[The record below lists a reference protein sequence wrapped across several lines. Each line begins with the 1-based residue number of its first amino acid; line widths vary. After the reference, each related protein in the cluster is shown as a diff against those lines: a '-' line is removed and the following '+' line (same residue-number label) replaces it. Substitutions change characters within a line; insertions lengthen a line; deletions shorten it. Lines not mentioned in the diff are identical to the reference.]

1 MRPEDS
7 PPAWERRPSRQH
19 VPRHRPSWW
28 PEGEPWPPVD
38 PEHVRAW
45 REMRGR
51 FLWRIGGLVAFF
63 FAFIAI
69 MIGLA
74 IWLAASLLGWLGAP
88 RGQVGII
95 APVVIIFIGLLLLAR
110 AFQRIASP
118 IGDLMQ
124 AAGRVEEGD
133 YAARVRER
141 GPREVRALARA
152 FNSMA
157 ARLQASDTQR
167 RDLLAD
173 VTHELRT
180 PLTVIQGNLE
190 GLLDGVYPR
199 DDAHLAPI
207 LEETRVLS
215 RLIDDLRT
223 LALADAG
230 ALKLQKEPTDLA
242 TLTSETVASFRA
254 QADAAGIELGAEVG
268 ANIPALELDPARIRQ
283 VLDNLIANAL
293 RYTPRGGRI
302 SVQCSVVSTQEKRV
316 EVCVSDTGAGIPADE
331 LSHIFERF
339 HKSRD
344 ARGTGLG
351 LAIAK
356 NLVAAHGGEISA
368 QSEPGKGTIIRFS
381 FPVAHMVD

>member
-1 MRPEDS
+1 MSRRH
-7 PPAWERRPSRQH
+7 PPRRP
-19 VPRHRPSWW
+19 PRWW
-28 PEGEPWPPVD
+28 PPDEPWPPTD
-38 PEHVRAW
+38 PSRVRAW
-45 REMRGR
+45 REMRGH
-51 FLWRIGGLVAFF
+51 FFWRIGGLLVAF
-63 FAFIAI
+63 FAFIAVL
-69 MIGLA
+69 IGLS
-74 IWLAASLLGWLGAP
+74 IWLAASFLGVLGAP
-88 RGQVGII
+88 HGEAGIV
-95 APVVIIFIGLLLLAR
+95 APLVIIFVGVFLLAR
-110 AFQRIASP
+110 ALQRVASP

-133 YAARVRER
+133 YAARVAEK

-157 ARLQASDTQR
+157 ARLQASDAQR
-167 RDLLAD
+167 RNLLAD

-223 LALADAG
+223 LALAESG

-254 QADAAGIELGAEVG
+254 QADAAGIELSAEVG
-268 ANIPALELDPARIRQ
+268 SDLALELDPARIRE
-283 VLDNLIANAL
+283 VLENLIANAL

-302 SVQCSVVSTQEKRV
+302 SVQCSVVSGQPKSV
-316 EVCVSDTGAGIPADE
+316 AVCVSDTGAGIPAEE
-331 LSHIFERF
+331 LPHIFERF

-344 ARGTGLG
+344 SHGTGLG

-368 QSEPGKGTIIRFS
+368 QSESGKGTTIRFS
-381 FPVAHMVD
+381 FPASGWKAD